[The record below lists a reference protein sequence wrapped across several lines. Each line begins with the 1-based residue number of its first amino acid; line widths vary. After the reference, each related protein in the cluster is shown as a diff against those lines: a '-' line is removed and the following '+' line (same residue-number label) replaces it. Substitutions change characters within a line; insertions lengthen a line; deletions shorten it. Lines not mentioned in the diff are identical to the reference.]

1 MKAVRAR
8 GGEISKRSATLSKA
22 AIVMMALDDE
32 RLQRIF
38 GRLAEDE
45 VRRLSFAMSSL
56 GRVDVGMVEVTL
68 AELKAEVG
76 QTCNIIGNVETTEK
90 LLRRLMSPEKAD
102 ELIEEIQGPNGKNIW
117 EKLSH
122 IPPAMLAGYLR
133 NEYPQTAAAI
143 LSQLPAQHA
152 ARVLRL
158 LPERLVGDVAVR
170 MVRMNSVQRAV
181 VTDIEETLKREFSSE
196 LSRSYGRDSTSVMAE
211 ILNRSS
217 KDVLERVMAALE
229 TSEPEAAARVRRI
242 MFTFDDLR
250 RVDTA
255 TFGMLIAECPADK
268 LPVALAGASTELRE
282 LFLSYMSERAG
293 NLLREEMAMMP
304 APRHK
309 VVEDAQAE
317 IVALAKRMA
326 EEGRIAI
333 IEEDEEEEGF
343 VRRIAVPLMHAKV
356 AMIAQLS
363 LACETWAMYNLLNPR
378 GFVRMRLTGPSR
390 R

>member
-68 AELKAEVG
+68 AEFKAEVG

-343 VRRIAVPLMHAKV
+343 D
-356 AMIAQLS
+356 
-363 LACETWAMYNLLNPR
+363 
-378 GFVRMRLTGPSR
+378 
-390 R
+390 

>member
-56 GRVDVGMVEVTL
+56 GRVDVGMVELTL
-68 AELKAEVG
+68 AEFKAEVG

-229 TSEPEAAARVRRI
+229 TNEPEAAARVRRI

-304 APRHK
+304 VPRHK

-343 VRRIAVPLMHAKV
+343 D
-356 AMIAQLS
+356 
-363 LACETWAMYNLLNPR
+363 
-378 GFVRMRLTGPSR
+378 
-390 R
+390 

>member
-8 GGEISKRSATLSKA
+8 GGEVSKRSAALSKA

-45 VRRLSFAMSSL
+45 VRRLSFAMSAL
-56 GRVDVGMVEVTL
+56 GRVEVGMVELTL
-68 AELKAEVG
+68 AEFKAEVG

-196 LSRSYGRDSTSVMAE
+196 LTRSYGRDSTSVMAE

-268 LPVALAGASTELRE
+268 LPVALAGASPELRE

-304 APRHK
+304 VPRHK

-343 VRRIAVPLMHAKV
+343 D
-356 AMIAQLS
+356 
-363 LACETWAMYNLLNPR
+363 
-378 GFVRMRLTGPSR
+378 
-390 R
+390 